1 MTIGS
6 GDLSSVSMIA
16 KIGSSPLISQKKQM
30 NTAVYFPA
38 PNLAEVWRK
47 SLKYK
52 MLWFLLKPYQVW
64 SKIVHVS
71 SGTFVS
77 LVDTVPV
84 WPGFSSS
91 DTASLEA
98 YCIHLGWYHS
108 T

>member
-1 MTIGS
+1 MTIGY

-64 SKIVHVS
+64 SKIVHVP
-71 SGTFVS
+71 GQRGLYTEPFRDVLKGQITETFMN
-77 LVDTVPV
+77 
-84 WPGFSSS
+84 
-91 DTASLEA
+91 
-98 YCIHLGWYHS
+98 
-108 T
+108 